1 MEWDTSVY
9 YVGSLGIGSVSTIPV
24 AAYTRVDTRLGWHI
38 GEFVDMSITGQNL
51 LTPRHVEFLDGLQ
64 VTPMETA
71 RAIVAKITW
80 HF

>member
-9 YVGSLGIGSVSTIPV
+9 YVGALGIGSQGTPPV
-24 AAYTRVDTRLGWHI
+24 PAYTRVDTRVGWHI
-38 GEFVDMSITGQNL
+38 GEFVDIGITGQNL
-51 LTPRHVEFLDGLQ
+51 LTARHIEFLDGLQ